1 MKKIIVIIISF
12 VFLGACAPQTT
23 ALIGPAITVG
33 STGNI
38 YQAGFSYA
46 SNMAVKKTTGKT
58 PSEHISLYAE
68 EKKEEEKLKKIEA
81 KIQKEMANYLQSHI
95 EIMRDKL
102 NLKNKL

>member
-12 VFLGACAPQTT
+12 VFLGACAQTT

-33 STGNI
+33 STGNVM
-38 YQAGFSYA
+38 QAGFSYA
-46 SNMAVKKTTGKT
+46 GNMAVKKTTGKT
-58 PSEHISLYAE
+58 PSEHVSLYVE
-68 EKKEEEKLKKIEA
+68 DKKQEKKIR
-81 KIQKEMANYLQSHI
+81 KEMVIYLQSHI